1 MFYKIS
7 GVMMLKRYLYTGV
20 LLGTIILAGCSANE
34 ETEEQVNK
42 ETTEGLTDGQT
53 VEVEA
58 LSDTD
63 KREVVVSVTP
73 LDLTQEQKED
83 YHKQYFEIVED
94 LKAEYQFSDMTLV
107 PLDEFLKVDW
117 VEPEEFKGKLVDI
130 LEKGCISC

>member
-1 MFYKIS
+1 M
-7 GVMMLKRYLYTGV
+7 KRYLYTGV